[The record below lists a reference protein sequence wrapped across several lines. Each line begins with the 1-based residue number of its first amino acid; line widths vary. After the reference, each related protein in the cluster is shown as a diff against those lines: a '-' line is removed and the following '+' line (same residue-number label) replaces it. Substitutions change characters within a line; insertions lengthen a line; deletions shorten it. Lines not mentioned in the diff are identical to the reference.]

1 MKQLFWVD
9 PRDNGALLVA
19 VMRELASGDTTVAF
33 EGDADAIES
42 LSFPGV
48 PDVARNLRP
57 PFSREW
63 GETSSFVI
71 LPLTPSTLKPIV
83 SEILSEGKFLHR
95 VGAIQIQVRGELQFL
110 AGDNFHRECVSTGPL
125 IGRDFL
131 QNLVDRGIVRT
142 FYAAA
147 ERPPGSGNAA

>member
-95 VGAIQIQVRGELQFL
+95 VGAIQIQATARLRKRGL
-110 AGDNFHRECVSTGPL
+110 
-125 IGRDFL
+125 
-131 QNLVDRGIVRT
+131 
-142 FYAAA
+142 
-147 ERPPGSGNAA
+147 SGACSES